1 MRNKA
6 SSSRLCCLL
15 AVSLILAAYVLQR
28 IFHIAFNVTKEL
40 LIIEAILFSLASAVV
55 MLLMTKTKESFYGIL
70 LAIFGLRMMPPDIN
84 GLELLSPHADI
95 LYFIVKQFSLLVFA
109 VGILW
114 FYEKQEKP
122 KQIKALPIL
131 GTVLIVAFFMKVQ
144 NGLTAYFDQVAQ
156 GNMMY
161 SYFSGFILYALAMMI
176 LLFIA
181 VRSDI
186 SGAMLITDY
195 QLVALALNFGRRVC
209 AVAINL
215 INGTHISRSYYC
227 WLAIYVFFFAAF
239 LALRIKKLKQQSP
252 EKQNITQITA

>member
-6 SSSRLCCLL
+6 SSSRLCCLV
-15 AVSLILAAYVLQR
+15 AVSVILATYVLQGV
-28 IFHIAFNVTKEL
+28 FHIAFDVTKEL

-84 GLELLSPHADI
+84 GLELLSPHADV

-114 FYEKQEKP
+114 FYEKQEKSR
-122 KQIKALPIL
+122 QIKALPIL
-131 GTVLIVAFFMKVQ
+131 CTVLVVAFFMKVQ
-144 NGLTAYFDQVAQ
+144 TGLAAYFEQVAH

-161 SYFSGFILYALAMMI
+161 SYFSGFILYSVAMII
-176 LLFIA
+176 LLFVA
-181 VRSDI
+181 VRSNI
-186 SGAMLITDY
+186 SGAMLIADY
-195 QLVALALNFGRRVC
+195 QLVALALNFGRRAC

-227 WLAIYVFFFAAF
+227 WMAIYVFFFAAF

-252 EKQNITQITA
+252 AKQNETLITA

>member
-6 SSSRLCCLL
+6 SSSRLSCLV
-15 AVSLILAAYVLQR
+15 AVSVILATYVLQR
-28 IFHIAFNVTKEL
+28 VFHIAFDVTKEL
-40 LIIEAILFSLASAVV
+40 LIIEAILFSLASAVA

-114 FYEKQEKP
+114 FYEKQENP
-122 KQIKALPIL
+122 KKIKALPIL
-131 GTVLIVAFFMKVQ
+131 CTVLIVAFFMKVQ
-144 NGLTAYFDQVAQ
+144 SGFDAYFDQVAN

-161 SYFSGFILYALAMMI
+161 SYFSGFILYSVAMII
-176 LLFIA
+176 LLYIA
-181 VRSDI
+181 MRSDI
-186 SGAMLITDY
+186 LGAMLITDY
-195 QLVALALNFGRRVC
+195 QLVALALNFGRRAC

-239 LALRIKKLKQQSP
+239 LTLRIKKLKQQSP
-252 EKQNITQITA
+252 ANQNETQITA